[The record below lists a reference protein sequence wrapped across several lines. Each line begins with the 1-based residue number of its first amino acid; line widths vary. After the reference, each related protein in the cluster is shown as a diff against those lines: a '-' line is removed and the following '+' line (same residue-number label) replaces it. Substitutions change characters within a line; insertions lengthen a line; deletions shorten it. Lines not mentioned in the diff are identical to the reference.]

1 MRNPLV
7 PAGLDD
13 AYALELLRR
22 QDALQAEARRVVA
35 ALDLVPLLARAGR
48 VEQVGSSVSGLMV
61 WRDLDF
67 SVLCRDLTAERAFE
81 AIRPLLTHPRVTE
94 FDYRNQTGRRAPPV
108 IRGDERYYFATH
120 WETAAG
126 AAWKIDVSFWRSDA
140 PRDYLPYAERL
151 TRQLTDETRLAI
163 LWIKDVWHRLPTYP
177 DAGGAF
183 DVYEAV
189 LRGGV
194 RTPEQFD
201 VYLRERGLP
210 GWSGVG
216 GAGRD
221 VAKHPHSR

>member
-1 MRNPLV
+1 VVYCVPAMRDPLV

-35 ALDLVPLLARAGR
+35 DLDLVPLLSRAGR

-67 SVLCRDLTAERAFE
+67 SVLCRDLTTERAFE
-81 AIRPLLTHPRVTE
+81 AIRPLLTHPRVTQL
-94 FDYRNQTGRRAPPV
+94 DYRNQTGRRAPPV

-120 WETAAG
+120 CETAAG
-126 AAWKIDVSFWRSDA
+126 EEWKIDVSFWLSDA

-151 TRQLTDETRLAI
+151 KRQLTDETRLAI

-177 DAGGAF
+177 DEGGGF

-201 VYLRERGLP
+201 AYLRERGLP
-210 GWSGVG
+210 GRSGVG
-216 GAGRD
+216 GAAG
-221 VAKHPHSR
+221 